1 MATDQAQRRRALWFE
16 PACVASREGDGGV
29 VEANVVGMGCTR
41 KASPPRE
48 PQGVVNTVLRMQI
61 QALGLVPRPVGRWE
75 RNGPLCLA
83 TLPVR
88 TGTEVT
94 ASHDE

>member
-16 PACVASREGDGGV
+16 PVCVASREGDGGV
-29 VEANVVGMGCTR
+29 VEANVGGMGCTR

-61 QALGLVPRPVGRWE
+61 QALGLVPPWAG
-75 RNGPLCLA
+75 GSA
-83 TLPVR
+83 T
-88 TGTEVT
+88 G
-94 ASHDE
+94 